1 MDINNLLVDLE
12 KSKTQFHAVKNA
24 AEILENSG
32 FARIDESKKWKIER
46 GRRYFVTRNDSAL
59 IAFVVGKRDE
69 CNIVAAHTDSPV
81 FKS

>member
-32 FARIDESKKWKIER
+32 FARIDESKN
-46 GRRYFVTRNDSAL
+46 GR
-59 IAFVVGKRDE
+59 
-69 CNIVAAHTDSPV
+69 
-81 FKS
+81 

>member
-32 FARIDESKKWKIER
+32 FARIDESKKWKIEVAENILLP
-46 GRRYFVTRNDSAL
+46 VTILR
-59 IAFVVGKRDE
+59 
-69 CNIVAAHTDSPV
+69 
-81 FKS
+81 